1 MAVVIALALL
11 MAGALLLLKGADWFV
26 DGAGD
31 IARAL
36 GISALLI
43 GAVLAGLE
51 PEEMLT
57 AAIASARG
65 APDLALGNAIGTNIT
80 ILTAALGLSATLAP
94 IRLTGVAR
102 QAIIATLASVP
113 PIVLLLTGII
123 TRLEGALLIVLFAG
137 YTLVLIRADRSAL
150 DRREELEELEE
161 RPKPQTNI
169 GPKRPERKQDYVR
182 RKALITLG
190 GLVLMALGGPA
201 IVEGALRLAAIA
213 GLGQGAVGL
222 TIVSLGTSA
231 EMIALGIIAARKGRS
246 DLLVG
251 GIIGSF
257 AYNLLVTLG
266 LAAVI
271 HPLPVNAATLRL
283 PIIFMAATHL
293 AVLLVIF
300 TLRRIPRAVGIG
312 LLLVY
317 LAYLALVIVPG
328 GHNLP

>member
-1 MAVVIALALL
+1 MAVVFALALL
-11 MAGALLLLKGADWFV
+11 VAGALLLLKGADWFV

-51 PEEMLT
+51 PDEMLT

-80 ILTAALGLSATLAP
+80 ILTAALGFSATLVP

-113 PIVLLLTGII
+113 PIILLFTGLI
-123 TRLEGALLIVLFAG
+123 TRLEGALLIVLFAA
-137 YTLVLIRADRSAL
+137 YTLVLIRADRSVL

-161 RPKPQTNI
+161 QSQPQQVG
-169 GPKRPERKQDYVR
+169 GPKRPERKSVYVR
-182 RKALITLG
+182 RKALVTLG
-190 GLVLMALGGPA
+190 GLVAMALGGPA
-201 IVEGALRLAAIA
+201 IVEGALRLASAA
-213 GLGQGAVGL
+213 GLRQSAVGL

-271 HPLPVNAATLRL
+271 NPLPVNAATLQL
-283 PIIFMAATHL
+283 PIIYMAAVHL
-293 AVLLVIF
+293 ALLLVIF
-300 TLRRIPRAVGIG
+300 TLRRIPRVVGIG
-312 LLLVY
+312 LLLLYLVY
-317 LAYLALVIVPG
+317 LALILAPN
-328 GHNLP
+328 GHALR